1 MDEIF
6 VKGGGAAAGSRTG
19 GEAQST
25 RDVLRRGIG
34 REEVAQ
40 EAARGAKEALRE
52 EVDAAISSGEL
63 RGERGERGEKGDDG
77 VIVDLESGIFAMT
90 VSDDGPLLA
99 LVNDGQTLPG
109 IEIDTGIGHLIY
121 KIT

>member
-1 MDEIF
+1 M
-6 VKGGGAAAGSRTG
+6 
-19 GEAQST
+19 AQ
-25 RDVLRRGIG
+25 
-34 REEVAQ
+34 EAQ

-90 VSDDGPLLA
+90 VSDDGHLLA

-109 IEIDTGIGHLIY
+109 MEIDTGSGHLIY

>member
-1 MDEIF
+1 MEGTTFSGSIRR
-6 VKGGGAAAGSRTG
+6 VKNGRNFC
-19 GEAQST
+19 E
-25 RDVLRRGIG
+25 RRRGIG
-34 REEVAQ
+34 REEVAQEAQ

-77 VIVDLESGIFAMT
+77 H
-90 VSDDGPLLA
+90 LLA

-109 IEIDTGIGHLIY
+109 MEIDTGSGHLIY